1 MPKGDEDLPFRYP
14 NPLIPVPSLG
24 RYGQIP
30 RLPTFRG
37 IYHRCYSI
45 NTPTERHYP
54 SLLST
59 VAMSTNAPD
68 NKSQNNKA
76 PPAPASA
83 PRAYTAVATSGTAA
97 ISGPTPP
104 PASVTLAGPGV
115 GRPQHFYGHYVQ
127 LHEASLLSSLKKA
140 PLATIV
146 DNPAEDEGGEEGE
159 FGKISGR
166 KLDSSFAEGSTS
178 TSTIQNDNMDN
189 DTAQHRA
196 PTPLLLSPDSSTGDV
211 ATAPSSKVGA
221 SKDKMKSTR
230 NKMPGSLNESRST
243 DAPPSAKLA
252 VLDAMTSHNL
262 EVFQATKK
270 DIEAFDSVES
280 VRMLGTSTSKTVTV
294 GQVGFRCV
302 HCFAREGPTVASG
315 KTDLCVVYPA
325 SVGTISTALRHMRDH
340 HFDVCLAMPK
350 ESKNALADARREQEE
365 QDAGSSGRR
374 CRKSGDNGPDEWRR
388 IAFLDFCVDFCQR
401 KDIINVQPQRSGL
414 KYRLL
419 MPARSLD
426 TDGVAVV
433 AASTPTRDTSAAPP
447 NRGNSTPTPA
457 RNNFPFFYDNYGAW
471 ICRCK

>member
-1 MPKGDEDLPFRYP
+1 
-14 NPLIPVPSLG
+14 
-24 RYGQIP
+24 
-30 RLPTFRG
+30 
-37 IYHRCYSI
+37 
-45 NTPTERHYP
+45 
-54 SLLST
+54 
-59 VAMSTNAPD
+59 MSTNAPD
-68 NKSQNNKA
+68 NKIQSNKA

-83 PRAYTAVATSGTAA
+83 PRAYTAATTCCSAA
-97 ISGPTPP
+97 VSGPTPP
-104 PASVTLAGPGV
+104 PAPVTLAGPGV
-115 GRPQHFYGHYVQ
+115 GGPQHFYGHYV
-127 LHEASLLSSLKKA
+127 HEASLLSSLKKA

-146 DNPAEDEGGEEGE
+146 DNPAEDEEGEE
-159 FGKISGR
+159 FGKLSGR

-178 TSTIQNDNMDN
+178 TSTIQNDNRDS
-189 DTAQHRA
+189 DTAHHRA

-221 SKDKMKSTR
+221 SEDERSTR
-230 NKMPGSLNESRST
+230 TKTSGSLNESRST
-243 DAPPSAKLA
+243 GAPPSAKLA
-252 VLDAMTSHNL
+252 DLDAMTCHNI

-270 DIEAFDSVES
+270 DVEAFDSVES

-302 HCFAREGPTVASG
+302 HCFAREGPIVASG

-340 HFDVCLAMPK
+340 HFDSCEVMPK
-350 ESKNALADARREQEE
+350 ESKNAFADARRQQEE

-374 CRKSGDNGPDEWRR
+374 CRKGGDNGPDEWRR

-426 TDGVAVV
+426 ADGVAAVT
-433 AASTPTRDTSAAPP
+433 ASAPTSYASAAPP
-447 NRGNSTPTPA
+447 NQGNATPTPA
-457 RNNFPFFYDNYGAW
+457 RNGPQQHNFPFFYDNYGAW

>member
-1 MPKGDEDLPFRYP
+1 M
-14 NPLIPVPSLG
+14 
-24 RYGQIP
+24 
-30 RLPTFRG
+30 
-37 IYHRCYSI
+37 
-45 NTPTERHYP
+45 
-54 SLLST
+54 
-59 VAMSTNAPD
+59 PD
-68 NKSQNNKA
+68 NKIQNNKA

-83 PRAYTAVATSGTAA
+83 PRAYTADATATASGTSTAA
-97 ISGPTPP
+97 VSGPTPP
-104 PASVTLAGPGV
+104 PAPVTLAGSGV
-115 GRPQHFYGHYVQ
+115 GGPQHFYGHYVQ

-146 DNPAEDEGGEEGE
+146 DNPAEDEEGEE

-178 TSTIQNDNMDN
+178 TSTVQNDNRDN

-221 SKDKMKSTR
+221 SEDKRSTR
-230 NKMPGSLNESRST
+230 TKMPGSLNESRSS

-252 VLDAMTSHNL
+252 DLDAMTCHSI

-302 HCFAREGPTVASG
+302 HCFAREGSIVASG

-325 SVGTISTALRHMRDH
+325 SVGTISTALRHMRDR
-340 HFDVCLAMPK
+340 HFDSCEAMPK
-350 ESKNALADARREQEE
+350 ESKNAFADARREQEE

-374 CRKSGDNGPDEWRR
+374 CRKTGDNGPDEWRR

-414 KYRLL
+414 KYRML

-426 TDGVAVV
+426 ADGVATV
-433 AASTPTRDTSAAPP
+433 AASAPTRDTSAAPP
-447 NRGNSTPTPA
+447 NQGNSTPTPA
-457 RNNFPFFYDNYGAW
+457 WNGPQQHNFPFFYDNYGAW